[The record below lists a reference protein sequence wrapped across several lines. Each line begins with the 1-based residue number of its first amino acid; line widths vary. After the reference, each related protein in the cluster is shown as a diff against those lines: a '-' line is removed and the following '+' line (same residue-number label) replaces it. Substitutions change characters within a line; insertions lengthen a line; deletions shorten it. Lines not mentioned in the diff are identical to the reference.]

1 MITLKKLIVSVIL
14 IVFLMQISTIV
25 YAYEDNS
32 LEYAKQSIINALE
45 NFENE
50 VDISEY
56 NISKDDM
63 SGIVTDIIEENPQ
76 LFYVNR
82 EYKVSYSEQSNE
94 AFSIY
99 FSFKYS
105 DSELRIKVNDFN
117 SRIQL
122 ITQKPTLIRY
132 IRATII

>member
-63 SGIVTDIIEENPQ
+63 SGIVTDIIEENPNI
-76 LFYVNR
+76 VN
-82 EYKVSYSEQSNE
+82 
-94 AFSIY
+94 F
-99 FSFKYS
+99 
-105 DSELRIKVNDFN
+105 
-117 SRIQL
+117 
-122 ITQKPTLIRY
+122 
-132 IRATII
+132 

>member
-1 MITLKKLIVSVIL
+1 MKFLHFVIIILNQFSLRRMEKVIL
-14 IVFLMQISTIV
+14 
-25 YAYEDNS
+25 
-32 LEYAKQSIINALE
+32 AKQSIINALE

-82 EYKVSYSEQSNE
+82 EYKVS
-94 AFSIY
+94 
-99 FSFKYS
+99 
-105 DSELRIKVNDFN
+105 D
-117 SRIQL
+117 
-122 ITQKPTLIRY
+122 
-132 IRATII
+132 

>member
-1 MITLKKLIVSVIL
+1 
-14 IVFLMQISTIV
+14 MQISTIV

-50 VDISEY
+50 ADISEY

-82 EYKVSYSEQSNE
+82 EYKVSYSEQ
-94 AFSIY
+94 
-99 FSFKYS
+99 
-105 DSELRIKVNDFN
+105 
-117 SRIQL
+117 
-122 ITQKPTLIRY
+122 
-132 IRATII
+132 

>member
-63 SGIVTDIIEENPQ
+63 SGIVTDIIEENP
-76 LFYVNR
+76 
-82 EYKVSYSEQSNE
+82 S
-94 AFSIY
+94 
-99 FSFKYS
+99 SFM
-105 DSELRIKVNDFN
+105 
-117 SRIQL
+117 
-122 ITQKPTLIRY
+122 
-132 IRATII
+132 

>member
-63 SGIVTDIIEENPQ
+63 SGIVTD
-76 LFYVNR
+76 L
-82 EYKVSYSEQSNE
+82 S
-94 AFSIY
+94 
-99 FSFKYS
+99 
-105 DSELRIKVNDFN
+105 
-117 SRIQL
+117 L
-122 ITQKPTLIRY
+122 IHI
-132 IRATII
+132 